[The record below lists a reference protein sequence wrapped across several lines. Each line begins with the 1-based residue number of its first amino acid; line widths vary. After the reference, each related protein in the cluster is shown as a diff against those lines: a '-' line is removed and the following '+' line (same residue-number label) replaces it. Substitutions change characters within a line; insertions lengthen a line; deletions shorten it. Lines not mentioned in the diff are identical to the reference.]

1 MALARWPTWDLG
13 EATEGAVEDNI
24 PHRLPLAM
32 DTITGHLRRRA
43 DPVDGQL
50 SLRVHREG
58 SSPLLLLVVVVVV
71 VGQACLMA
79 TTDPLLL
86 LVHREEDLIRSWT
99 EDHIE
104 VPQEVLAEVD
114 GETVAEGLAS

>member
-1 MALARWPTWDLG
+1 MALARWLTWDLDA
-13 EATEGAVEDNI
+13 ATEGAVEDNI
-24 PHRLPLAM
+24 PHRLPSAM

-58 SSPLLLLVVVVVV
+58 SSPLLLLLVVVV

-79 TTDPLLL
+79 TPDPLLL

-114 GETVAEGLAS
+114 GETVAEGVAS